1 MEKLWIQPV
10 QWPGRTILQCR
21 RLYHD
26 ALMQEPLLSNGLLI
40 NVTSSRSFIQ
50 PDTSN
55 LELEWTLGRRGQ
67 EKVKGFISTPS
78 SLSFPSFWPSLTP
91 LSTNLFLSPTFR
103 CSKNQRWQLYNF
115 SRREWY
121 TSNHSPKSRLRR
133 LREHLFYRPLSVADR
148 KGIETRGLGAGTQ
161 QHPPLQTSGFFL

>member
-1 MEKLWIQPV
+1 MGSWL
-10 QWPGRTILQCR
+10 TLQAR
-21 RLYHD
+21 DR
-26 ALMQEPLLSNGLLI
+26 LSNR
-40 NVTSSRSFIQ
+40 TH
-50 PDTSN
+50 PD

-78 SLSFPSFWPSLTP
+78 SLPFPSFWPSLTP

-103 CSKNQRWQLYNF
+103 CSKNQRWQLYNS

-161 QHPPLQTSGFFL
+161 QHPPLQTSVFFYNLSDTQILAVTGLHARCFVWRACEFGN